1 MKGLSAVLITL
12 CLLLSCS
19 GGKEKYP
26 DTALDAGRSFIRA
39 SLDGDFDKARTYI
52 LTNNENAGYF
62 DSFRRYYER
71 LPAQQKENYRKAS
84 YEINKITEVN
94 DSATLINY
102 SNSYMNKPID
112 ILVVRKEGKWMIDF
126 RYTYS
131 GTPAP

>member
-1 MKGLSAVLITL
+1 MKSLLSIVLSL

-26 DTALDAGRSFIRA
+26 ETALDAGRSFIRA
-39 SLDGDFDKARTYI
+39 SLNGDFEKARTFM
-52 LTNNENAGYF
+52 LRNDENAGYF
-62 DSFRRYYER
+62 DSFRRYYDR
-71 LPAQQKENYRKAS
+71 LPEQEKENYRKAS

-102 SNSYMNKPID
+102 SNSYMHKAMD

-126 RYTYS
+126 RYTYR
-131 GTPAP
+131 GTATP